1 MSRVHAQHLK
11 VLVTNPD
18 DKDRRL
24 AHKYYSKLLNVFLA
38 SNTRAECVDDN
49 SGDESAVTVSPASQ
63 AAMRYLA
70 GMCFAKARYKL
81 CNVALHNMYINRTKV
96 QDARRKVTLLEV
108 HIISQD
114 NITAS
119 TQFPETLDMIIRKQN
134 ARLGLTHVSD
144 DAFAFFQLFDRQLSK
159 RLKLTDFQIHKGYLF
174 TVVQSGLFA
183 REDVVTAWKNLF
195 PSILDDDGVVLE
207 LMKYTVLPYIHVKF
221 NQFRKDMIDNLRDK
235 KTLEIRKAVWNSNRS
250 DMTTVGPKMS
260 KK

>member
-1 MSRVHAQHLK
+1 
-11 VLVTNPD
+11 
-18 DKDRRL
+18 
-24 AHKYYSKLLNVFLA
+24 
-38 SNTRAECVDDN
+38 
-49 SGDESAVTVSPASQ
+49 
-63 AAMRYLA
+63 
-70 GMCFAKARYKL
+70 
-81 CNVALHNMYINRTKV
+81 
-96 QDARRKVTLLEV
+96 VTLLEL

-114 NITAS
+114 KITAS

-159 RLKLTDFQIHKGYLF
+159 RLKLTDFQVHKGYLF

-207 LMKYTVLPYIHVKF
+207 LMKYTVLPYIHVIF
-221 NQFRKDMIDNLRDK
+221 NQFRKDMIANLRDK

-250 DMTTVGPKMS
+250 DMTTFGRNMS